1 MIRKSSNHRK
11 ALRHCPTCGSSR
23 IHTIRSDYKTRVRGE
38 EVVVPKLEREECPV
52 CGEILFGPQAMRR
65 IESYRKKVTVKS

>member
-1 MIRKSSNHRK
+1 MIRKTSNHRK

-23 IHTIRSDYKTRVRGE
+23 IRTLRSDYRTRVRGE
-38 EVVVPKLEREECPV
+38 EVLVPKLEREECPN

-65 IESYRKKVTVKS
+65 IEGFRKRLMAKN